1 MSLDEIQ
8 RLIREG
14 RYEVSIHAQQE
25 RLEDDLDI
33 EEIELAVLQG
43 DLIEDYPTDPR
54 GPSCLVGGLAG
65 ANPIHV
71 VLGWARVKSQSEPI
85 LRMITVYIP
94 RPPKWTDLRTR
105 GAKP

>member
-1 MSLDEIQ
+1 MSIDEIKQ
-8 RLIREG
+8 RIREG

-25 RLEDDLDI
+25 RLADDLDI
-33 EEIELAVLQG
+33 EEIESAVLQG

-71 VLGWARVKSQSEPI
+71 VLGWARAKNQSEPI
-85 LRMITVYIP
+85 LRVITVFIP
-94 RPPKWTDLRTR
+94 RPPKWTDIRTR

>member
-1 MSLDEIQ
+1 MTIDEIK

-33 EEIELAVLQG
+33 EEIESAVLQG

-54 GPSCLVGGLAG
+54 GPSCLIAGFAG
-65 ANPIHV
+65 AKPIHV
-71 VLGWARVKSQSEPI
+71 VQDGP
-85 LRMITVYIP
+85 
-94 RPPKWTDLRTR
+94 
-105 GAKP
+105 G

>member
-1 MSLDEIQ
+1 MSPDEIQ

-71 VLGWARVKSQSEPI
+71 VLARIIHDGSSRKRADARRDGHSEP
-85 LRMITVYIP
+85 
-94 RPPKWTDLRTR
+94 
-105 GAKP
+105 

>member
-43 DLIEDYPTDPR
+43 VLIEDYPTDPR
-54 GPSCLVGGLAG
+54 APS
-65 ANPIHV
+65 
-71 VLGWARVKSQSEPI
+71 ARLSSRLHAFATNRHE
-85 LRMITVYIP
+85 
-94 RPPKWTDLRTR
+94 
-105 GAKP
+105 

>member
-1 MSLDEIQ
+1 MSIDEIK

-33 EEIELAVLQG
+33 VEVESAVIQG

-65 ANPIHV
+65 AKPIHV
-71 VLGWARVKSQSEPI
+71 VLGWTRVKNQLEPM
-85 LRMITVYIP
+85 LRVITVYIP

-105 GAKP
+105 GVKP

>member
-33 EEIELAVLQG
+33 EEIESAIFQG
-43 DLIEDYPTDPR
+43 GFHRRFSDRSPR
-54 GPSCLVGGLAG
+54 SELSGRWHHKSQT
-65 ANPIHV
+65 NPCCTRM
-71 VLGWARVKSQSEPI
+71 GQGKSQSDPSS
-85 LRMITVYIP
+85 
-94 RPPKWTDLRTR
+94 
-105 GAKP
+105 G